1 MGKKLYIILISIIFM
16 SYFSL
21 SEDVNQCNF
30 YPVKPKLPYY
40 YGQFLIDRFEY
51 ILNKDND
58 FNYEMT
64 AWYGGDYRRI
74 WLELEGEHNFNK
86 NLGKIENGDL
96 LFGKLISPFWDIRAG
111 IGYVS
116 LYNGKVYND
125 KKMILIGFKGLAP
138 YRFEIDTNLRLT
150 DNGNVYGDFEAEYD
164 LFITQRLVLQP
175 RFDTT
180 FSFKNIPNIDIYSG
194 VNNFDFSLRLR
205 YEFKREFAPY
215 VGLNY
220 SIKIGNA
227 RKASEENE
235 SLFIFTG
242 IRAWF

>member
-1 MGKKLYIILISIIFM
+1 
-16 SYFSL
+16 
-21 SEDVNQCNF
+21 
-30 YPVKPKLPYY
+30 
-40 YGQFLIDRFEY
+40 
-51 ILNKDND
+51 
-58 FNYEMT
+58 
-64 AWYGGDYRRI
+64 
-74 WLELEGEHNFNK
+74 
-86 NLGKIENGDL
+86 
-96 LFGKLISPFWDIRAG
+96 
-111 IGYVS
+111 
-116 LYNGKVYND
+116 
-125 KKMILIGFKGLAP
+125 MILIGFKGLAP